1 MSIISKRFDLN
12 GATLTTIDVHPIHI
26 LHFHGG
32 NTPIILRYGEHK
44 TEYRK
49 VEKRNKKR
57 ERTEVTE
64 PTNGLKEI

>member
-1 MSIISKRFDLN
+1 MSIISKRFDFN
-12 GATLTTIDVHPIHI
+12 GTILTTIDIHPIHI

-57 ERTEVTE
+57 ERTEVIE
-64 PTNGLKEI
+64 ATNGLKET

>member
-1 MSIISKRFDLN
+1 MSIISRGFDLN
-12 GATLTTIDVHPIHI
+12 GTTLTTIDIHPIHI
-26 LHFHGG
+26 LHFHDG

-64 PTNGLKEI
+64 ATNGLKEM